1 MRITKLYIKKY
12 KNIVRQEFD
21 FSKSSERY
29 IALIG
34 LNGSGKSNLL
44 EAISQIICK
53 LLSIPSIQNVDG
65 YRLEYTI
72 DGTNYVYG
80 NINSQFENE
89 EIPEPDL
96 KPSELIACY
105 SGEDDRL
112 WRMAFE
118 SYHSFYL
125 GNAIRQNYHIPKNLY
140 IDKHCWKIALISLL
154 CASENEAN
162 VNTFLKSCLRIDDIS
177 TVTISFF
184 YDNNKLKTSKNHD
197 ALKWFSR
204 IINEDN
210 NEINAKTLSTM
221 DISSSSLL
229 LQRQK
234 KSKILFQ
241 YLYILSQSKRNKSN
255 KVEKLITDI
264 SLKINDI
271 YFDDLSEG
279 EKKMILIT
287 CITQILG
294 DENSL
299 VLLDEPDAHVH
310 IARKKELLTAIESF
324 ESQAILTTHSPIFV
338 NEIYKRNKN
347 NLFFLENGSLS
358 NPDYINKL
366 IQLSSGEIDFLNG
379 SILLS
384 SKKILVTEGPYDK
397 RYIEKAIAV
406 LQAEDSRYKEF
417 SHIVI
422 IPSGGAGENSKTF
435 YEQVLQPQIDKY
447 DKIVFLFDYDSDGYI
462 GWEKIRDLQTA
473 KLTSIFYQDNYDP
486 EKTEKPEQK
495 DTIMLEDLFP
505 EESYKTIIDTIHECK
520 THKDFRNI
528 RLKFED
534 KDKDENKKNNNKKN
548 NNKNQTLAD
557 RIKHHIQNNYND
569 FKKEWFEGF
578 KPVLDKLLEV
588 FDLG

>member
-1 MRITKLYIKKY
+1 MSIYGLTDSQDNSKYIFQFLY
-12 KNIVRQEFD
+12 
-21 FSKSSERY
+21 
-29 IALIG
+29 
-34 LNGSGKSNLL
+34 
-44 EAISQIICK
+44 
-53 LLSIPSIQNVDG
+53 LLSIPEKNSEKGQ
-65 YRLEYTI
+65 TI
-72 DGTNYVYG
+72 D
-80 NINSQFENE
+80 
-89 EIPEPDL
+89 
-96 KPSELIACY
+96 
-105 SGEDDRL
+105 
-112 WRMAFE
+112 
-118 SYHSFYL
+118 
-125 GNAIRQNYHIPKNLY
+125 
-140 IDKHCWKIALISLL
+140 
-154 CASENEAN
+154 
-162 VNTFLKSCLRIDDIS
+162 
-177 TVTISFF
+177 
-184 YDNNKLKTSKNHD
+184 
-197 ALKWFSR
+197 
-204 IINEDN
+204 
-210 NEINAKTLSTM
+210 
-221 DISSSSLL
+221 
-229 LQRQK
+229 
-234 KSKILFQ
+234 
-241 YLYILSQSKRNKSN
+241 
-255 KVEKLITDI
+255 KLITDI
-264 SLKINDI
+264 EIDINGVN
-271 YFDDLSEG
+271 FDYLSEG

-447 DKIVFLFDYDSDGYI
+447 DKIVFLFDYDGDGYT

-486 EKTEKPEQK
+486 EKTKKPEQK

-534 KDKDENKKNNNKKN
+534 KDENKKNK
-548 NNKNQTLAD
+548 NKNQTLAD

-588 FDLG
+588 FDLE